1 MPLSEHEQR
10 LLEQME
16 KALYAEDPQFAT
28 ALRANRGGAQRGRAV
43 MGVLAFLA
51 GMGLILAGVATTVV
65 ALGVV
70 GFAVM
75 LVGAVLVYS
84 AFTAPRPLSEEGAE
98 QPAPTKPTSSHQ
110 GPGFMDKLEERWRR
124 RAEGDPSA

>member
-16 KALYAEDPQFAT
+16 KALYAEDPQFAS

-43 MGVLAFLA
+43 LGVLGFFA
-51 GMGLILAGVATTVV
+51 GMGLIIAGVATTVV
-65 ALGVV
+65 ALGVA
-70 GFAVM
+70 GFAIM

-84 AFTAPRPLSEEGAE
+84 AFTAPRPVDEGGTDE
-98 QPAPTKPTSSHQ
+98 PAPAPRQRTQQ